1 MSYSH
6 LGQTLSQIRVA
17 PSALVS
23 ASSAKPVVVS
33 TSSVVVNPPA
43 GAPARGVVVV
53 SGAAK
58 PVNSADRAK
67 AAAAMAI
74 RIADKLRAL
83 RPKAPAG
90 APRSAMNEAENKI
103 RGIALLLPL
112 KRMTLAQAFM
122 SVSEAQRGVIAGQ
135 LPLETRKSVLAALQ
149 ALRSAIAPPVRS
161 KVTVA
166 PAVGGRVSVTATQA
180 TTIQG
185 SVDAAISKLAAAGTP
200 VTEATVKQAAVDIIK
215 EVAPDA
221 SEAAKMTASLNESP
235 LVVSG
240 GAKADETKAVETLTT
255 TPMATEAVVAIM
267 ESTDKAP
274 PAPEPE
280 ATKVEEPAP
289 APTPSD
295 LVAAPPPAE
304 EKKADEVT
312 SLVAPT
318 EAPKK
323 EGLFGIPWLYVGLGA
338 GALVVGGIIM
348 SRRPAPTPNR
358 RKRGSKRRSR

>member
-6 LGQTLSQIRVA
+6 LGQTISEFRVT

-23 ASSAKPVVVS
+23 GSVTKPVTVS
-33 TSSVVVNPPA
+33 AASVVVTP
-43 GAPARGVVVV
+43 PARGVVVV

-122 SVSEAQRGVIAGQ
+122 SVSEAQRGVVAGQ
-135 LPLETRKSVLAALQ
+135 LPAEIRKSLLAALQ
-149 ALRSAIAPPVRS
+149 ALRSAIAPPARS
-161 KVTVA
+161 RVTVV
-166 PAVGGRVSVTATQA
+166 PSVGRTVNLTATQA
-180 TTIQG
+180 TTVQG

-221 SEAAKMTASLNESP
+221 SEAAKMAASLNESP

-240 GAKADETKAVETLTT
+240 GAKTDETKPVETLTT

-280 ATKVEEPAP
+280 EKKAEEPAAP
-289 APTPSD
+289 PTPDD
-295 LVAAPPPAE
+295 LVAAPPPAD
-304 EKKADEVT
+304 KKADEVT
-312 SLVAPT
+312 SLVASAEP
-318 EAPKK
+318 AAK

-338 GALVVGGIIM
+338 GAMVIGGIIM

-358 RKRGSKRRSR
+358 RKVSKRRSR

>member
-6 LGQTLSQIRVA
+6 LGQTISEFRVT

-23 ASSAKPVVVS
+23 GSVTKPVTVS
-33 TSSVVVNPPA
+33 AASVVVTPPA
-43 GAPARGVVVV
+43 GGPARGVVVV

-122 SVSEAQRGVIAGQ
+122 SVSEAQRGVVAGQ
-135 LPLETRKSVLAALQ
+135 LPAEVRKSLLAALQ
-149 ALRSAIAPPVRS
+149 ALRSAIAPPARS
-161 KVTVA
+161 RVTVV
-166 PAVGGRVSVTATQA
+166 PSVGRTVNLTATQA
-180 TTIQG
+180 TTVQG

-221 SEAAKMTASLNESP
+221 SEAAKMAASLNESP

-240 GAKADETKAVETLTT
+240 GAKTDETKPVETLTT

-280 ATKVEEPAP
+280 EKKAEEPAAP
-289 APTPSD
+289 PTPDD
-295 LVAAPPPAE
+295 LVAAPPPAD
-304 EKKADEVT
+304 KKADEVT
-312 SLVAPT
+312 SLVAS
-318 EAPKK
+318 AK

-338 GALVVGGIIM
+338 GAMVIGGIIM

-358 RKRGSKRRSR
+358 RKVKKRRSR